1 MKRKRVKGFN
11 YLLLFVF
18 AVVFTF
24 SSLGASTGYETEID
38 NISKTMADKIAD
50 SGKKK
55 VAVVDFTD
63 LQGNVTE
70 LGRFIAEEFSTSLL
84 IARKGFTVIDRTH
97 LKTLLKEHKLTAKGL
112 IDPAT
117 ARKLGKIAGVEALVT
132 GTLTPLGE
140 SVKITVKLLDTETAA
155 LIDANRGNIPMT
167 GAIKK
172 LMETGVGSSTGQN
185 TPTYKPKTIK
195 SKQSKVVEDFV
206 FDLLHCKI
214 SDRTVTCT
222 VMITNNADDRDF
234 GIDGKTRIYDDFG
247 NEYIPDKM
255 QLANTKVTS
264 SYSSLLGHS
273 LSPVSKLLISGV
285 PTTAIITILK
295 VKPEVTMITSFKIS
309 CRYGRREIFSV
320 DFRNIPLT
328 K

>member
-1 MKRKRVKGFN
+1 MKRKRVKGLD

-18 AVVFTF
+18 AVMFSF
-24 SSLGASTGYETEID
+24 SSLWASTGYETEID

-97 LKTLLKEHKLTAKGL
+97 LKTLLKEHKLSAKGL

-117 ARKLGKIAGVEALVT
+117 AKKLGKIAGVEALIT

-172 LMETGVGSSTGQN
+172 LMETGVGSSTGPK
-185 TPTYKPKTIK
+185 TPSYKPKTIK
-195 SKQSKVVEDFV
+195 SKQSKVVEDFT
-206 FDLLHCKI
+206 FDLLSCKI
-214 SDRTVTCT
+214 SDRTVTIT
-222 VMITNNADDRDF
+222 LMITNNADDRKLSIVSD
-234 GIDGKTRIYDDFG
+234 TRLYDDLG
-247 NEYIPDKM
+247 NEYQAGDVKI
-255 QLANTKVTS
+255 ANTKASLWSVGS
-264 SYSSLLGHS
+264 SRGYLHYVG
-273 LSPVSKLLISGV
+273 KELISGV
-285 PTTAIITILK
+285 PTKTIFPFQK
-295 VKPEVTMITSFKIS
+295 VNSKATLATSFKIY
-309 CRYGRREIFSV
+309 CREGRKRFSV
-320 DFRNIPLT
+320 NFRNIPLT

>member
-1 MKRKRVKGFN
+1 MKKMRVMEMSH
-11 YLLLFVF
+11 LLLFVF
-18 AVVFTF
+18 AVMLCFT
-24 SSLGASTGYETEID
+24 SLGATTAYEKEIN
-38 NISKTMADKIAD
+38 NISAAMAEKIAAA
-50 SGKKK
+50 GKTK

-97 LKTLLKEHKLTAKGL
+97 LIALLKEHKLAAKGL
-112 IDPAT
+112 IDPTT
-117 ARKLGKIAGVEALVT
+117 AKKLGKIAGAEALIT

-167 GAIKK
+167 DAIKK
-172 LMETGVGSSTGQN
+172 LMETGVGSSTGQK
-185 TPTYKPKTIK
+185 TPSYKPKTIK
-195 SKQSKVVEDFV
+195 SKQSKVEKDFV

-222 VMITNNADDRDF
+222 LMITNNADDIELEIA
-234 GIDGKTRIYDDFG
+234 GESRIYDDFG
-247 NEYIPDKM
+247 NEHRAQTVQI
-255 QLANTKVTS
+255 ANTNRNLNGLSWIGKV
-264 SYSSLLGHS
+264 
-273 LSPVSKLLISGV
+273 LISGV
-285 PTTAIITILK
+285 PTKAILTFQK
-295 VKPEVTMITSFKIS
+295 VSLEATMISSFKIR
-309 CRYGRREIFSV
+309 CEANERGYFWV
-320 DFRNIPLT
+320 NFRNIPLT